1 MIRKTFCTIDLGAA
15 ARNVRAIRASLK
27 QNAKMIAV
35 VKADAYGH
43 GLVPFSKAAL
53 KNGAACLAVAI
64 PEEGIALREAGIT
77 APIIILGNNL
87 PDAAEA
93 IVTYDLQPTVCEQ
106 SLAKALDAEAKKQGK
121 WVPVHLKVDT
131 GMGRIGIRDER
142 SLDRMADCLK
152 GCTSLGVHGLFPHF
166 ANSDGADKGYAHDQF
181 ARFEALHRRLV
192 SHGFNP
198 ILHAA
203 NSAAIADLP
212 ETHLDMVRAGIMMY
226 GYYPS
231 HNVHRNIPLEPVM
244 SVRTQIDFVK
254 TVPAGETISYDRTYT
269 TWRPTAVATLTVGYG
284 DGYKRALSGKGAVLI
299 RGRRAPILGRVCM
312 DQTMVDVTEIPGVTS
327 GDEAV
332 LLGSMG
338 SERIDADEMAEWANT
353 ISYEVILSF
362 TARMPRVYIEE

>member
-15 ARNVRAIRASLK
+15 ARNVRAIRASL
-27 QNAKMIAV
+27 NPATKMIAV

-43 GLVPFSKAAL
+43 GLVPFSKVAL

-64 PEEGIALREAGIT
+64 PEEGIALREAGVT

-93 IVTYDLQPTVCEQ
+93 IVTHDLQPTVCEP
-106 SLAKALDAEAKKQGK
+106 SLAKALDEEARRQGK
-121 WVPVHLKVDT
+121 WVQVHLKVDT
-131 GMGRIGIRDER
+131 GMGRIGIREER
-142 SLDRMADCLK
+142 ELDRMAECLK
-152 GCTSLGVHGLFPHF
+152 GCTNLEVQGLFTHF
-166 ANSDGADKGYAHDQF
+166 ANSDGADKGYAHEQF
-181 ARFEALHRRLV
+181 ERFVAFQKRLAG
-192 SHGFNP
+192 HGFAP
-198 ILHAA
+198 QLHAA

-231 HNVHRNIPLEPVM
+231 PNVHKNIPLEPVM
-244 SVRTQIDFVK
+244 SVKTQVYFVK

-269 TWRPTAVATLTVGYG
+269 TWRPTRVATLAVGYG

-312 DQTMVDVTEIPGVTS
+312 DQVMVDVTEIPGVVE

-332 LLGSMG
+332 LLGTMG
-338 SERIDADEMAEWANT
+338 SERIDADEIAEWANT
-353 ISYEVILSF
+353 ISYEVLLSF
-362 TARMPRVYIEE
+362 SARVPRVYVEE